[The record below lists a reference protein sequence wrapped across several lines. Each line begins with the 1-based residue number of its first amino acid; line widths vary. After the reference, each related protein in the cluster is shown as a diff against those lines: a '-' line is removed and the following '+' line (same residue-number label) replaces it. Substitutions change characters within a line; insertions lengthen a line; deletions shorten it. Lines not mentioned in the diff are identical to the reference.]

1 MLTIHDIE
9 IGDEI
14 LAIVTGSGCGLGG
27 QTKRFV
33 KIVAKDIPNNAVKIK
48 VECFSAKSD
57 SLEQT
62 RTGWIPV
69 SNIERIQS
77 KKA

>member
-1 MLTIHDIE
+1 MLTINDID
-9 IGDEI
+9 IGDEV

-33 KIVAKDIPNNAVKIK
+33 KVIAKDIPNHAVKVK
-48 VECFSAKSD
+48 VECFGLAYDKKS
-57 SLEQT
+57 QI

-69 SNIERIQS
+69 SNIERIQN
-77 KKA
+77 KKS